1 MEKITTSQ
9 YRLGGL
15 VIESELQL
23 AGLPVVHEQAKDV
36 VIRIDTPPRISED
49 AREIEPGCLANP
61 LEYWHSFPGVANFY
75 LRGGDEIVV
84 EPLDERRLDEARSY
98 LFSVIF
104 AVLFFRRG
112 LLPLHASAV
121 RVNEQV
127 FAFLGRSGA
136 GKSSLAAGLRL
147 RGYQVIADD
156 LTLLHPTTEGVTKV
170 TPCAPWLKLWKDSIP
185 HVAAHESNWEPIGGK
200 DFKFRLPLSE
210 KGGEPSSLALA
221 GLFVLERSDS
231 GAVQMSSLPPA
242 AAVAKMMLY
251 AYPILLVHKLGGNS
265 ALFRQCA
272 NILEHVPMWS
282 FTRPWD
288 LKEFGAGLDFLE
300 ERFSATNLKT

>member
-1 MEKITTSQ
+1 MKKITTSR
-9 YRLGGL
+9 YRLAGI
-15 VIESELQL
+15 VIESELPL
-23 AGLPVVHEQAKDV
+23 VGLPVIHEDAKDV
-36 VIRIDTPPRISED
+36 VIRIDIPPRVGED
-49 AREIEPGCLANP
+49 ALEIEPGCLANP
-61 LEYWHSFPGVANFY
+61 LEYWQSFPGVANFY
-75 LRGGDEIVV
+75 LRGGEEIIV
-84 EPLDERRLDEARSY
+84 EPLDKTRLDETRSY

-121 RVNEQV
+121 RVRDQV

-156 LTLLHPTTEGVTKV
+156 LTLLQPAETGVTKV

-185 HVAAHESNWEPIGGK
+185 QVASQEKGWEPIAGK

-210 KGGEPSSLALA
+210 KQGEPPSLALA
-221 GLFVLERSDS
+221 GLFVLERSES
-231 GAVQMSSLPPA
+231 GKAEVSSLLPA

-251 AYPILLVHKLGGNS
+251 AYSILLVHKLGDNF

-272 NILEHVPMWS
+272 EILEHVPMWS
-282 FTRPWD
+282 FYRPWD
-288 LKEFGAGLDFLE
+288 LQGFGAGLDCLE
-300 ERFSATNLKT
+300 EQFSTILLKT